1 MRFLL
6 VTAAGG
12 VVFGLLDSAL
22 RNNDGLRSVHP
33 LILLGLLAL
42 VAFATGLAARP
53 RGWLAALAAFVLGT
67 ALWVGI
73 ELRPS
78 PPWMASDV
86 WGWDQWGMFGLT
98 MMPTTLGVAAFGAV
112 GAWAAGVVGSRMR
125 HAEFLS
131 RSHLNRS
138 PLDR

>member
-12 VVFGLLDSAL
+12 VVFGLLDGGL

-42 VAFATGLAARP
+42 VAFATGFAARR
-53 RGWLAALAAFVLGT
+53 RGWLAALGAFVLGT

-78 PPWMASDV
+78 PPWAASDV
-86 WGWDQWGMFGLT
+86 WGWDSG
-98 MMPTTLGVAAFGAV
+98 AF
-112 GAWAAGVVGSRMR
+112 SC
-125 HAEFLS
+125 
-131 RSHLNRS
+131 
-138 PLDR
+138 

>member
-12 VVFGLLDSAL
+12 VVVGLLDSGL
-22 RNNDGLRSVHP
+22 RNNDRLRGVHP

-42 VAFATGLAARP
+42 AACATGFAARR

-78 PPWMASDV
+78 WPWMATDV
-86 WGWDQWGMFGLT
+86 WGWEQWGLFGLT
-98 MMPTTLGVAAFGAV
+98 MMPTALGATAFGAA
-112 GAWAAGVVGSRMR
+112 GAWAARVVGSRMR
-125 HAEFLS
+125 PAGLS
-131 RSHLNRS
+131 
-138 PLDR
+138 